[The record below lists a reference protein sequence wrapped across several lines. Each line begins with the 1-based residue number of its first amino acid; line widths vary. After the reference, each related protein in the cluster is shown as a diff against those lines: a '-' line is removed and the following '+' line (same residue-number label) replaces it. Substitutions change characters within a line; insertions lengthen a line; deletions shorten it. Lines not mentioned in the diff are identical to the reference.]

1 MGKIY
6 SDTYSKSL
14 NITDHISRVF
24 MSNKYSN
31 RLLVVVVNYKSADL
45 VCRSLDKLIPQLDK
59 AVDCVSIVDNNSQDH
74 SIGVL
79 SHYLEINKL
88 QDLVKLITSD
98 KNGGFSYGN
107 NLAIRAALDGKQNIS
122 QYCLLL
128 NPDTLPCEHA
138 IAELLKFM
146 DEHPQAGIAGS
157 RLEGEDGTVQCSS
170 FRFQSILS
178 ELDAGLRFG
187 PISKL
192 LSRWKV
198 ATEIENVA
206 VQTDWL
212 AGASMIIRR
221 EVFDDIGLMDE
232 DYFLYF
238 EETDFCL
245 QAKRKGWQCWYVPSS
260 RVIHF
265 VGQSTGIVSGSQTK
279 ARRPQYWFQSRQR
292 FFVKNYGVLYTML
305 ADLVWG
311 TSFALWRLRR
321 LIQNKP
327 DTDPEKMLY
336 DFWRN
341 SIFFSKIGK

>member
-1 MGKIY
+1 M
-6 SDTYSKSL
+6 L
-14 NITDHISRVF
+14 NGS
-24 MSNKYSN
+24 Y
-31 RLLVVVVNYKSADL
+31 RLLVVIVNYKSADL
-45 VCRSLDKLIPQLDK
+45 VCRSLEKLIPQLDGT
-59 AVDCVSIVDNNSQDH
+59 VDRVSIVDNNSKDH
-74 SIGVL
+74 SRDIL
-79 SHYLEINKL
+79 SKYIETNNLES
-88 QDLVKLITSD
+88 LVKLVSSE

-107 NLAIRAALDGKQNIS
+107 NVAIREALNNKQS
-122 QYCLLL
+122 LYQYYLLL
-128 NPDTLPCEHA
+128 NPDTLPCEYA
-138 IAELLKFM
+138 VNELIKFM
-146 DEHPQAGIAGS
+146 NEHPYVGIAGS
-157 RLEGEDGTVQCSS
+157 RLEGLDGTVQCSS
-170 FRFQSILS
+170 FRFHTILS
-178 ELDAGLRFG
+178 ELDSGLRFG

-198 ATEIENVA
+198 TTKIENLA
-206 VQTDWL
+206 VPTDWL
-212 AGASMIIRR
+212 AGASMIIRQ

-292 FFVKNYGVLYTML
+292 FFIKNYGVLYTML

-311 TSFALWRLRR
+311 MSFAFWRLRR
-321 LIQNKP
+321 FIQNKP
-327 DTDPEKMLY
+327 DNDPEKMLY

-341 SIFFSKIGK
+341 SIFFSKIGR

>member
-1 MGKIY
+1 M
-6 SDTYSKSL
+6 L
-14 NITDHISRVF
+14 NS
-24 MSNKYSN
+24 SN
-31 RLLVVVVNYKSADL
+31 RLLVVIVNYKSAEL
-45 VCRSLDKLIPQLDK
+45 VCQSLKKLIPQLDDT
-59 AVDCVSIVDNNSQDH
+59 VDTVCIVDNNSQDN
-74 SIGVL
+74 SIEIL
-79 SHYLEINKL
+79 SKYIESNKL
-88 QDLVKLITSD
+88 ESLVKLVPSD

-107 NLAIRAALDGKQNIS
+107 NVGIRAALHDKKNVP

-128 NPDTLPCEHA
+128 NPDTIPCEHA

-146 DEHPQAGIAGS
+146 DEHPQAGIAGG
-157 RLEGEDGTVQCSS
+157 RLEGPDGTVQCSS
-170 FRFQSILS
+170 FRFHSILS
-178 ELDAGLRFG
+178 ELEAGLALG

-198 ATEIENVA
+198 STEIENIA

-212 AGASMIIRR
+212 AGASMIIRQ

-232 DYFLYF
+232 EYFLYF

-279 ARRPQYWFQSRQR
+279 ARRPQYWFESRQR
-292 FFVKNYGVLYTML
+292 FFVKNYGVFYTML

-311 TSFALWRLRR
+311 MSFALWRLRR
-321 LIQNKP
+321 FIHNKP
-327 DTDPEKMLY
+327 DTDPEKMLC

-341 SIFFSKIGK
+341 SIFFSKIGR

>member
-1 MGKIY
+1 M
-6 SDTYSKSL
+6 
-14 NITDHISRVF
+14 
-24 MSNKYSN
+24 NKKKQ
-31 RLLVVVVNYKSADL
+31 RLLVVIVNYKSAEL
-45 VCRSLDKLIPQLDK
+45 ICQSLDKLVPQLDC
-59 AVDCVSIVDNNSQDH
+59 AVDSVSIVDNNSQDQ
-74 SIGVL
+74 SIKTL
-79 SHYLEINKL
+79 SQYIETNKL
-88 QDLVKLITSD
+88 ESLVKLVASD

-107 NLAIRAALDGKQNIS
+107 NVAIRAALDNMQS
-122 QYCLLL
+122 TPQYCLLL

-157 RLEGEDGTVQCSS
+157 RLEGADGTVQCSS
-170 FRFQSILS
+170 FRFHTLLS

-187 PISKL
+187 LVSRL
-192 LSRWKV
+192 LSNWKV
-198 ATEIENVA
+198 ATEIDNVA
-206 VQTDWL
+206 TQTDWL
-212 AGASMIIRR
+212 AGASMIIRK

-279 ARRPQYWFQSRQR
+279 VRRPQYWFESRQH

-311 TSFALWRLRR
+311 VSFALWRLRR
-321 LIQNKP
+321 FIQNKP

-341 SIFFSKIGK
+341 SIFFSKIGR